1 MHTHSIDT
9 SLTCFTVR
17 VPPAERS
24 VCLKTLKNE
33 NMQMYTLF
41 NAHVYLCIHV
51 LRGVQHLQIVM
62 LYELI
67 DWLSLTWLSRH
78 IHNPVMNSNIGHV
91 SWKIWLRDYVFGRL
105 IPQRIV
111 SFQLPR
117 IEVATIS
124 NV

>member
-1 MHTHSIDT
+1 MARNALYVFLAASRRKSTDIDA
-9 SLTCFTVR
+9 SSTCFTVR

-51 LRGVQHLQIVM
+51 HVLRGVQHLQIVM

-67 DWLSLTWLSRH
+67 DWLSVTWLSRH
-78 IHNPVMNSNIGHV
+78 IHSPVMNSNIGHV
-91 SWKIWLRDYVFGRL
+91 SWKICTEITCLVD
-105 IPQRIV
+105 
-111 SFQLPR
+111 
-117 IEVATIS
+117 
-124 NV
+124 